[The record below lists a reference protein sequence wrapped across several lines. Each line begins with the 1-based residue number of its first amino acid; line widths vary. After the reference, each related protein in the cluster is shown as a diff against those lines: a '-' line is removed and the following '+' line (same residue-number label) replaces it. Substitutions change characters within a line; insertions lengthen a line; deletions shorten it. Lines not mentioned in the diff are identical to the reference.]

1 MQKNKLSLILFLS
14 FIIVL
19 VIGCSNER
27 EPRFSID
34 DQIKDLKQK
43 LELSDQQA
51 DQIRT
56 ILEEQR
62 GQFEKLREEAGGDR
76 SQMRERFMQV
86 REETDS
92 KIKDILDDDQKEKY
106 GQIQEERRERMRRPR
121 QQ

>member
-62 GQFEKLREEAGGDR
+62 DQFEKLREEAGGDR